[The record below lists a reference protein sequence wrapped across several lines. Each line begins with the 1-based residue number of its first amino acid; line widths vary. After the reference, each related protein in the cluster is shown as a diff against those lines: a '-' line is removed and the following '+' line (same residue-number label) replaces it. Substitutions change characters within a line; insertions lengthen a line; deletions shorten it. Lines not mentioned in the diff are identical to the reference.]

1 MLIKFLQG
9 RRIILPRPGVLWVK
23 GGDDMELPQD
33 PSSPEAVIGRY
44 SNMIYRLAFAR
55 MGNVSD
61 AEDLYQEVF
70 LRYLTRAPAFTSEE
84 HRKAWLLRVAVNCAN
99 RFHTALGRRRT
110 EPLSEALS
118 VPAPEAEGLWEE
130 LRRLPERDRTILHL
144 YYYEDMT
151 TEEIAALLERNPA
164 TVRSQLLR
172 ARGKLKKLL
181 TEEGVDHA

>member
-1 MLIKFLQG
+1 MD
-9 RRIILPRPGVLWVK
+9 PT
-23 GGDDMELPQD
+23 QD
-33 PSSPEAVIGRY
+33 RDSPEAVIRRY
-44 SNMIYRLAFAR
+44 SDMVYRLAFAR
-55 MGNVSD
+55 TGNRSD

-99 RFHTALGRRRT
+99 RFHTAPWRKRT

-118 VPAPEAEGLWEE
+118 VPAPEGEDLWEE
-130 LRRLPERDRTILHL
+130 LRRLPEKDCTVLHL

-151 TEEIAALLERNPA
+151 TEEIAKLLDRNPA

-172 ARGKLKKLL
+172 ARAKLKKLL
-181 TEEGVDHA
+181 VEEG

>member
-1 MLIKFLQG
+1 M
-9 RRIILPRPGVLWVK
+9 K
-23 GGDDMELPQD
+23 GGENMDPTQD
-33 PSSPEAVIGRY
+33 RDSPEAVIRRY
-44 SNMIYRLAFAR
+44 SDMVYRLAFAR
-55 MGNVSD
+55 TGNRSD

-99 RFHTALGRRRT
+99 RFHTAPWRKRT

-118 VPAPEAEGLWEE
+118 VPAPEGEDLWEE
-130 LRRLPERDRTILHL
+130 LRRLPEKDRTVLHL

-151 TEEIAALLERNPA
+151 TEEIAKLLDRNPA

-172 ARGKLKKLL
+172 ARAKLKKLL
-181 TEEGVDHA
+181 VEEG

>member
-1 MLIKFLQG
+1 MD
-9 RRIILPRPGVLWVK
+9 PT
-23 GGDDMELPQD
+23 QD
-33 PSSPEAVIGRY
+33 RDSPEAVIRRY
-44 SNMIYRLAFAR
+44 SDMVYRLAFAR
-55 MGNVSD
+55 TGNRSD

-99 RFHTALGRRRT
+99 RFHTAPWRKRT

-118 VPAPEAEGLWEE
+118 VPAPEGEDLWEE
-130 LRRLPERDRTILHL
+130 LRRLPERDRTVLHL

-151 TEEIAALLERNPA
+151 TEEIAQMLGRNPA

-172 ARGKLKKLL
+172 AKLKKLL
-181 TEEGVDHA
+181 VEEG

>member
-1 MLIKFLQG
+1 MD
-9 RRIILPRPGVLWVK
+9 PT
-23 GGDDMELPQD
+23 QD
-33 PSSPEAVIGRY
+33 RDSPEAVIRRY
-44 SNMIYRLAFAR
+44 SDMVYRLAFAR
-55 MGNVSD
+55 TGNRSD

-99 RFHTALGRRRT
+99 RFHAAPWRKRT

-118 VPAPEAEGLWEE
+118 VPAPEGEDLWEE
-130 LRRLPERDRTILHL
+130 LRRLPERDRTVLHL

-151 TEEIAALLERNPA
+151 TEEIAKLLDRNPA

-172 ARGKLKKLL
+172 ARAKLKKLL
-181 TEEGVDHA
+181 VEEG